1 MDEGRFFISAQALYH
16 RLGTAAAPLVV
27 DVPRAAAF
35 DADDRMLIAAV
46 RREPTEIRHGSG
58 ETVPVRGFGLAFDM
72 PVLASVNPWAFLL
85 SLAAIVAIFRFKAG
99 TIQTSPTPRPPGSS
113 FT

>member
-1 MDEGRFFISAQALYH
+1 
-16 RLGTAAAPLVV
+16 
-27 DVPRAAAF
+27 
-35 DADDRMLIAAV
+35 
-46 RREPTEIRHGSG
+46 
-58 ETVPVRGFGLAFDM
+58 VRGFGLAFDM